1 MAIYLQSRGIS
12 QDCDYRW
19 LKLRENSQ
27 VPEIPPVLKRP
38 IPVNRDQQVRVS
50 DLIDSQM
57 PSIVLARSDGEL
69 LLLVTGLA
77 ARAERTDFM
86 GRRIRNSIAWVYP
99 DSNDNE
105 RIIRSL
111 AIRALIGDLEAAV
124 DQAVNIG
131 GEYGFEVALT
141 QVKQLAQPE
150 KVASLTAESP
160 MRIGGN
166 SPEFK
171 QALALELEQHCL
183 TTVDQHRLLVVVT
196 GIKSKEA
203 LLKARVWR
211 GLSSRFTE
219 QTWLEQP
226 DHLVNAANHSN
237 QRQENVFFW
246 VITIAAIA
254 LILIF
259 LIATGAMTLPQLPKP
274 QALNPAIKQSSSL
287 TYSTPLVKG
296 LTSTKYF

>member
-1 MAIYLQSRGIS
+1 MAIYVQSRGIS

-19 LKLRENSQ
+19 LKLREHSS

-38 IPVNRDQQVRVS
+38 IPVTGNQQVRVS

-69 LLLVTGLA
+69 LLLVTGLV

-99 DSNDNE
+99 DNDDNE
-105 RIIRSL
+105 RMIRSL
-111 AIRALIGDLEAAV
+111 AVRALVGDLETAI
-124 DQAVNIG
+124 DQVINIS
-131 GEYGFEVALT
+131 GEYGFEVTLT

-150 KVASLTAESP
+150 QVASLAAETP
-160 MRIGGN
+160 MRIGG
-166 SPEFK
+166 SSAEFK

-183 TTVDQHRLLVVVT
+183 TTIDQHRLLVVVT

-203 LLKARVWR
+203 LLQARVWR
-211 GLSSRFTE
+211 GLSSRVTE

-226 DHLVNAANHSN
+226 DNLVNVASSQPN

-246 VITIAAIA
+246 AIALAAIA
-254 LILIF
+254 LIPIF
-259 LIATGAMTLPQLPKP
+259 LIATGLLTLPQPPKP
-274 QALNPAIKQSSSL
+274 QALNPARQSSLL
-287 TYSTPLVKG
+287 TYSTLGVKA